1 MTVTQS
7 EIVNKQDQEWFEE
20 ASNAI
25 RQAKKFQ
32 FLI

>member
-1 MTVTQS
+1 MSVTQS